1 MSLMLSEL
9 IQAATNTY
17 EDFGDMPVFID
28 REEDDYE
35 CLAIEMR
42 REIDLQTRENTF
54 VVADYV
60 YESLKLAVVK

>member
-1 MSLMLSEL
+1 MLSEL